1 MVLIGCCEPA
11 DVGVSVLATV
21 VSHQPGASH
30 FVVDAGALELSKDPG
45 PAHVGPQAMG
55 AVKDA
60 PDLTVATVSQEH
72 GQIRAA
78 SVTALDGRYKVG
90 DKIEIIPNHSCLT
103 VPLFDAYH
111 VIWETD
117 DGGVCGA
124 VVRGEVVRGGCVSG
138 ASVAAHALVRWLG

>member
-1 MVLIGCCEPA
+1 
-11 DVGVSVLATV
+11 
-21 VSHQPGASH
+21 
-30 FVVDAGALELSKDPG
+30 
-45 PAHVGPQAMG
+45 MG

-111 VIWETD
+111 VIRGTG
-117 DGGVCGA
+117 DGGEGR
-124 VVRGEVVRGGCVSG
+124 VVDRWKVERGR
-138 ASVAAHALVRWLG
+138 